1 MWLRFTGVHKLAGI
15 CPLRV
20 LSLSVMYVDVILPL
34 ALPGLLTYA
43 VPDGDGGVVREGS
56 RIVVPLRG
64 KRLHTAVVRR
74 VHQERPEYVTEP
86 YLSLLDVEPML
97 SDPTLKFWDWMSAHY
112 CCGPGEVALA
122 ALPSGMRLASETK
135 LELSPD
141 VEDLDE
147 DALNDREFQVVE
159 ALRLRGGLS
168 LKAVG
173 ELLGVVNPAPVI
185 HRLVERGWLLSLEE
199 MKAAPRRKTISMVR
213 LSEQAISDERWL
225 SDVLDTL
232 DAKAPSQSRA
242 MMALLDHP
250 DARKGVAMK
259 ALTQRDGVTVPLF
272 KRLTEKGLVFLFKQD
287 PWQLERDAE
296 VEPLAKLSVA
306 QEGAVSEVREAFQKT
321 PLVLLEGVTGSGKTE
336 VYTHLIHEVLA
347 SGRDALFLVPEI
359 ALTTQL
365 IVRLR
370 RFFGD
375 RLEVYHS
382 RFSPRERTA
391 TYRRV
396 STREKQGRLMV
407 GARSAIFLPFNDLG
421 LIVVDEEHDASYKQ
435 QDPAPRYQA
444 RDAAAML
451 GHLHGAAVVLGSA
464 TPSLEARWA
473 VEAGRAGH
481 VELSERFG
489 GTSLPEVGLIDLRKA
504 RKQRAMEGHF
514 SRQLMEAL
522 RTTLDAG
529 KQAIL
534 FQNRRGFAPVYQCR
548 TCGWVPDCERCD
560 VSLTYH
566 KYLKDLHCHYCGYRQ
581 AEPVTCPRC
590 GSEEV
595 EAKGLGT
602 ERIEEEVRTLLPG
615 VTVQRMDLDTTRSR
629 TGHERIIQA
638 FERGEIQVLVGTQMV
653 TKGLDFEHVG
663 LVGILQ
669 ADNMLHYP
677 DFRALER
684 TFQLLTQVAGRA
696 GRRGERGQVLIQTFD
711 PEHWVFQHVAKHD
724 AKAMATAELQERHS
738 FAYPP
743 VVRLIRLVLRHRD
756 PQLTREAAAALAGR
770 LRSRFGGRVVGPEEP
785 GIARVN
791 DLYQRHILLK
801 VERAVDPSEFKA
813 AMLEDL
819 AAMRTVKQYRPVRV
833 IIDVDPY

>member
-1 MWLRFTGVHKLAGI
+1 MSLRFTGVHKLAGI

-43 VPDGDGGVVREGS
+43 VPEGDGEAVREGS

-74 VHQERPEYVTEP
+74 VHHERPEYVTEP
-86 YLSLLDVEPML
+86 YLSLLDAEPML
-97 SDPTLKFWDWMSAHY
+97 SAPTLKFWDWMSAHY

-147 DALNDREFQVVE
+147 DTLNDREFQVVE

-199 MKAAPRRKTISMVR
+199 MKAAPRRKTIAMVR
-213 LSEQAISDERWL
+213 LSEQAIADERWL
-225 SDVLDTL
+225 SDALDTL

-242 MMALLDHP
+242 MMVLLDHP
-250 DARKGVAMK
+250 DAKNGVATK
-259 ALTQRDGVTVPLF
+259 ELTQREGVTAPLY

-287 PWQLERDAE
+287 PWKLERDAE
-296 VEPLAKLSVA
+296 VEPLAKLSAA
-306 QEGAVSEVREAFQKT
+306 QESAVSEVREAFQKT

-407 GARSAIFLPFNDLG
+407 GARSAIFLPFNELG

-473 VEAGRAGH
+473 VESGRAGH
-481 VELSERFG
+481 VELRERFG

-711 PEHWVFQHVAKHD
+711 PEHWVFQHVVSHD
-724 AKAMATAELQERHS
+724 AQAMATAELQERHS
-738 FAYPP
+738 FGYPP

-801 VERAVDPSEFKA
+801 VERAVDPAEFKA
-813 AMLEDL
+813 AMLEDVG
-819 AAMRTVKQYRPVRV
+819 AMRAVKLYRPVRV

>member
-1 MWLRFTGVHKLAGI
+1 MGFNAVCKLDMM

-20 LSLSVMYVDVILPL
+20 LSSSVLYVDVILPL

-43 VPDGDGGVVREGS
+43 VPMGDEGAVRAGC
-56 RIVVPLRG
+56 RVVVPLRG

-74 VHQERPEYVTEP
+74 VHGDRPEHRTEP
-86 YLSLLDVEPML
+86 YLSLLDDAPLL
-97 SDPTLKFWDWMSAHY
+97 SEQTLRFWDWMSAHY

-135 LELSPD
+135 LELSPEA
-141 VEDLDE
+141 EDLDE
-147 DALNDREFQVVE
+147 LTLDDRSFQVVE
-159 ALRLRGGLS
+159 ALKLRGSLTFKEVGQLIELS
-168 LKAVG
+168 
-173 ELLGVVNPAPVI
+173 NPAPVL
-185 HRLVERGWLLSLEE
+185 HRLVEEGWVLSTEE
-199 MKAAPRRKTISMVR
+199 MKSGPRRKTISMVR
-213 LSEQAISDERWL
+213 LSEQAAGDEHWL
-225 SDVLDTL
+225 SEAL
-232 DAKAPSQSRA
+232 DALDARAPAQSRA
-242 MMALLDHP
+242 MMAMLSHEGAEVGVPLDQ
-250 DARKGVAMK
+250 
-259 ALTQRDGVTVPLF
+259 LTRLDGVNSGLF
-272 KRLTEKGLVFLFKQD
+272 NRLMEKGLVFRFKQD
-287 PWQLERDAE
+287 PWQVDSGDS
-296 VEPLAKLSVA
+296 VDPLAALSPA
-306 QEGAVSEVREAFQKT
+306 QQQALSETRTA
-321 PLVLLEGVTGSGKTE
+321 LDDRAIALLEGVTGSGKTE
-336 VYTHLIHEVLA
+336 VYTHLIHETLE

-382 RFSPRERTA
+382 RFSPRERTS

-396 STREKQGRLMV
+396 ASKEQRGRLMV
-407 GARSAIFLPFNDLG
+407 GARSAIFLPFVNLG

-444 RDAAAML
+444 RDAAARL
-451 GHLHGAAVVLGSA
+451 GQLHGAHVVLGSA

-473 VEAGRAGH
+473 VEAGKAGH
-481 VELSERFG
+481 VRLTERFG
-489 GTSLPEVGLIDLRKA
+489 GTSLPEVCLVDLRKA
-504 RKQRAMEGHF
+504 HKQRAMEGHF
-514 SRQLMEAL
+514 SRDLLEAL
-522 RTTLDAG
+522 RNTIGEG

-566 KYLKDLHCHYCGYRQ
+566 KFLKDLHCHYCGYRQ
-581 AEPVTCPRC
+581 SEPLTCPRC

-602 ERIEEEVRTLLPG
+602 ERIEEEVAQHLPD

-629 TGHERIIQA
+629 TGHEKIIGA
-638 FERGEIQVLVGTQMV
+638 FERGEIQILVGTQMV
-653 TKGLDFEHVG
+653 TKGLDFERVG

-669 ADNMLHYP
+669 ADRMLHYP

-696 GRRGERGQVLIQTFD
+696 GRRGERGKVLIQTFD
-711 PEHWVFQHVAKHD
+711 PEHWVFQHVVNHD
-724 AKAMATAELQERHS
+724 AQAMSKAELQERHA
-738 FAYPP
+738 FGYPP
-743 VVRLIRLVLRHRD
+743 VVRLIRLVLRHRN
-756 PQLTREAAAALAGR
+756 PHLTRDAATALAGR

-791 DLYQRHILLK
+791 DQYQRHILLK
-801 VERAVDPSEFKA
+801 MERGVDPARFKEALSEDIA
-813 AMLEDL
+813 AL
-819 AAMRTVKQYRPVRV
+819 RTVNAFRPVRV
-833 IIDVDPY
+833 IVDVDPY

>member
-1 MWLRFTGVHKLAGI
+1 MWMLFTCLWKLIRILRI
-15 CPLRV
+15 RV
-20 LSLSVMYVDVILPL
+20 LSPLLMYVDVILPL

-43 VPDGDGGVVREGS
+43 VPAGDEAAVQEGC
-56 RIVVPLRG
+56 RIIVPLRG

-74 VHQERPEYVTEP
+74 IHHQKPDHATEP
-86 YLSLLDVEPML
+86 YLSVLDEQPLLSEE
-97 SDPTLKFWDWMSAHY
+97 TLKFWDWTAAHY

-141 VEDLDE
+141 ADDLDE
-147 DALNDREFQVVE
+147 ELLGDKEFQIVE

-168 LKAVG
+168 LKEVG
-173 ELLGVVNPAPVI
+173 TLLGVVNPAPLL
-185 HRLVERGWLLSLEE
+185 HRLVESGWVLSMEE
-199 MKAAPRRKTISMVR
+199 LKASPRRKAVSMVR
-213 LSEQAISDERWL
+213 LSEQAASDERWL
-225 SDVLDTL
+225 NDAL
-232 DAKAPSQSRA
+232 DALDARAPSQSRA
-242 MMALLDHP
+242 MMALV
-250 DARKGVAMK
+250 AEEGAATGVPLAT
-259 ALTQRDGVTVPLF
+259 LTKMEGVTSSLY
-272 KRLTEKGLVFLFKQD
+272 KRLMEKGLVFQFKQD
-287 PWQLERDAE
+287 PWQVQTSQE
-296 VEPLAKLSVA
+296 VEPLATLSAA
-306 QEGAVSEVREAFQKT
+306 QQKALGLMRQAFQAT

-336 VYTHLIHEVLA
+336 VYTHLIHDALE

-382 RFSPRERTA
+382 RFSPRERTS

-396 STREKQGRLMV
+396 SSKESRGRLMV
-407 GARSAIFLPFNDLG
+407 GARSAIFLPFSNLG

-451 GHLHGAAVVLGSA
+451 GRLHGAAVVLGSA
-464 TPSLEARWA
+464 TPSLEARHA
-473 VEAGRAGH
+473 VNAGKAAH
-481 VELSERFG
+481 IELTERFG

-504 RKQRAMEGHF
+504 HKQRAMEGHF
-514 SRQLMEAL
+514 SRELLDAL
-522 RTTLDAG
+522 KSTLEAG

-566 KYLKDLHCHYCGYRQ
+566 KYLRDLHCHYCGYRQ
-581 AEPVTCPRC
+581 GEPKTCPRC

-602 ERIEEEVRTLLPG
+602 ERIEEEVGQLLPG

-629 TGHERIIQA
+629 TGHERIIRA
-638 FERGEIQVLVGTQMV
+638 FEEGEIQVLVGTQMV
-653 TKGLDFEHVG
+653 TKGLDFERVG

-669 ADNMLHYP
+669 ADHMLHFP

-696 GRRGERGQVLIQTFD
+696 GRRGEQGQVLIQTFD
-711 PEHWVFQHVAKHD
+711 PEHWVFQHVVTHD
-724 AKAMATAELQERHS
+724 AQAMAEAELRERES

-743 VVRLIRLVLRHRD
+743 VVRLIRLIMRHRD
-756 PQLTREAAAALAGR
+756 PHLTREAAAALAGR
-770 LRSRFGGRVVGPEEP
+770 LRSRFGGRVIGPEEP

-801 VERAVDPSEFKA
+801 VERSVDTIRFKEA
-813 AMLEDL
+813 LLEDI
-819 AAMRTVKQYRPVRV
+819 AAMRLVSQYKPVRV
-833 IIDVDPY
+833 IVDVDPY